1 MKEKE
6 IAEALKK
13 LKLKTKNTV
22 KLSHYSK
29 DDIIIKSKRNEA
41 TKNVKA

>member
-1 MKEKE
+1 MTEKE
-6 IAEALKK
+6 IPEALKN
-13 LKLKTKNTV
+13 LKLETKNTV
-22 KLSHYSK
+22 KLFYYSK